1 MQCVSDGWSPLQRD
15 VAKANEKWPQLFP
28 PDWTCTSNASIFDY
42 NVLLSVLYAK
52 SEIPLAMSLS
62 MCASTRATG

>member
-1 MQCVSDGWSPLQRD
+1 MVQIGGHHYKEMWPKPMKNGHNYFLQTGL
-15 VAKANEKWPQLFP
+15 VHQTPVFL
-28 PDWTCTSNASIFDY
+28 II

-52 SEIPLAMSLS
+52 SEIPLAMFLS

>member
-1 MQCVSDGWSPLQRD
+1 MGGHHYKEMWPKPMKNGNNYFLQTGL
-15 VAKANEKWPQLFP
+15 VHQTQVFL
-28 PDWTCTSNASIFDY
+28 DY

-62 MCASTRATG
+62 MCAGIRATG